1 MSSDNMEA
9 GSSTDTKRFLDLLAT
24 AAQPATSTLGSD
36 ELAKSL
42 GIADV
47 PTRQQALDSLEK
59 DLLAPVRD
67 LSGSDLWRWQM

>member
-1 MSSDNMEA
+1 MEA

-24 AAQPATSTLGSD
+24 AAQSTASTLGSD

-47 PTRQQALDSLEK
+47 PTRQQALDTLER
-59 DLLAPVRD
+59 DLLAPLRD